1 MFIDLNDILIEP
13 VLSEKATTLRE
24 QGKYVFRVASNASK
38 IQIKDAVAKLFN
50 VKVVNCTTINV
61 RGKEKRVRGKPGKTA
76 SWKKAIV
83 RLAPGETI
91 KVFEGV

>member
-1 MFIDLNDILIEP
+1 MNYDQILLAP
-13 VLSEKATTLRE
+13 VLSEKANDMRAE
-24 QGKYVFRVASNASK
+24 GKYVFKVAPSASK
-38 IQIKDAVAKLFN
+38 TEIKEAVRRIFE
-50 VKVVNCTTINV
+50 VKVIDCTTINV
-61 RGKEKRVRGKPGKTA
+61 SGKMKRGRSRPGRTS

>member
-1 MFIDLNDILIEP
+1 MAYEHILIAP
-13 VLSEKATTLRE
+13 VLSEKSNELRE
-24 QGKYVFRVASNASK
+24 QGKYVFKVHTDATK
-38 IQIKDAVAKLFN
+38 IEIKEAVRKLFD
-50 VKVVNCTTINV
+50 VKVLDCTVINV
-61 RGKEKRVRGKPGKTA
+61 DGKVKRVRSRLGKTS

>member
-13 VLSEKATTLRE
+13 VLSEKATALRE
-24 QGKYVFRVASNASK
+24 QGKYVFRVASDASK
-38 IQIKDAVAKLFN
+38 IQIKDAVAKLFT

>member
-1 MFIDLNDILIEP
+1 MIYEDILIEP
-13 VLSEKATTLRE
+13 VLSEKATMMRE
-24 QGKYVFRVASNASK
+24 EGKYVFKVHPDANK
-38 IQIKDAVAKLFN
+38 YQIKEAVRRLFG
-50 VKVVNCTTINV
+50 VKVVDCTVMNV
-61 RGKEKRVRGKPGKTA
+61 NGKMKRVRTRPGRTS

>member
-1 MFIDLNDILIEP
+1 MDLHDVIIAP
-13 VLSEKATTLRE
+13 VLSEKATALRE
-24 QGKYVFRVASNASK
+24 EGKYVFKVHTDASK
-38 IQIKDAVAKLFN
+38 IQIKEAVAKLFN
-50 VKVVNCTTINV
+50 VKVLSCTTLNV
-61 RGKEKRVRGKPGKTA
+61 LGKVKRVRGKLGKTS

>member
-1 MFIDLNDILIEP
+1 MTSLNDILIEP
-13 VLSEKATTLRE
+13 VLSEKATALRE
-24 QGKYVFRVASNASK
+24 QGKYVFKVAPSANK
-38 IQIKDAVAKLFN
+38 FQIKDAVAKLFN
-50 VKVVNCTTINV
+50 VKVVDCTTINV
-61 RGKEKRVRGKPGKTA
+61 SGKVKRVRGKLGRTA